1 MVALAAGSAEPPTT
15 AIIGTPPQPTWKQLN
30 PQQQGILAPLSHDWD
45 SMENLRRRKWLG
57 IAERYP
63 SMDKAQQ
70 QRMQQRMR
78 EWADLTPEQRSKVRD
93 TYKDF
98 KQLPPEQK
106 KTLLQKWE
114 AYSNLP
120 SEEKT
125 RIRESG
131 RSSQLLAPPAPP
143 VESSEQV
150 PATAP
155 SATESAPR

>member
-1 MVALAAGSAEPPTT
+1 MLVAALTAGSAEPPTT
-15 AIIGTPPQPTWKQLN
+15 AIIGTPPQPTWTQLN
-30 PQQQGILAPLSHDWD
+30 PQQQSILAPLSHDWD
-45 SMENLRRRKWLG
+45 NMENLRRRKWLG

-78 EWADLTPEQRSKVRD
+78 EWADLTPEQRAKVRD

-106 KTLLQKWE
+106 KTLRQKWE

-131 RSSQLLAPPAPP
+131 RSSQLLAPPATSTETTEQTGTAA
-143 VESSEQV
+143 ESS
-150 PATAP
+150 
-155 SATESAPR
+155 PR